1 MALAQDG
8 RAARPEYH
16 FAAAGRI
23 PMMRIL
29 ESWEF
34 GDPEFVAERR
44 EEIRISRERRDRE
57 RVAALLKG
65 AKPRPV
71 IQPQPQPQPQLP
83 ALDPSRPRRPL
94 LTLKKD

>member
-65 AKPRPV
+65 AKPRPRIPEAPELV
-71 IQPQPQPQPQLP
+71 P
-83 ALDPSRPRRPL
+83 LDPNRPRRPL
-94 LTLKKD
+94 LTLRKTTA